1 MMQLLAAIVLL
12 TAAYPLTIAW
22 ICNRFTTLRYALF
35 WAAATWSIWM
45 VVAACGAI
53 WPIWEGYFAQYLALC
68 LTGCIGVAV
77 LGARR
82 PGAGAWNFVVMGLLA
97 VLLLPVAEGFGTPR
111 LNWVY
116 LAFLGAT
123 LFVGLVNYLPTA
135 RVLAA
140 LSLAVACGIEIAG
153 LVRTDVPAWLT
164 SLGHCL
170 VGLSPWL
177 ALAVNWWKG
186 TLATEFDRTWLSFR
200 DRYGVVW
207 AQRTR
212 EQFNRTAA
220 NARWPVTLT
229 WQGLQ
234 SAGDGSAPD
243 SEDLLQ
249 TLRALL
255 KRFALTDG

>member
-1 MMQLLAAIVLL
+1 MQLLAAILLL
-12 TAAYPLTIAW
+12 TAAYPLTIAL
-22 ICNRFTTLRYALF
+22 IRNRLTTLRYALI
-35 WAAATWSIWM
+35 WASANWCAWM
-45 VVAACGAI
+45 VVAGCGAI
-53 WPIWEGYFAQYLALC
+53 WPIWASPLTRYLALC
-68 LTGCIGVAV
+68 LTGCTGVAV

-82 PGAGAWNFVVMGLLA
+82 PGTGAWNFVVLGLLA
-97 VLLLPVAEGFGTPR
+97 VLLLPVAEGFGTLR

-123 LFVGLVNYLPTA
+123 LVVGLVNYLPTA
-135 RVLAA
+135 RAPAA
-140 LSLAVACGIEIAG
+140 LSLAVACGIEVAG
-153 LVRTDVPAWLT
+153 LVRTDLPGWLT

-170 VGLSPWL
+170 IGLTPWL
-177 ALAVNWWKG
+177 ALTVDWWKG
-186 TLATEFDRTWLSFR
+186 TGATEFDRTWLTFR

-212 EQFNRTAA
+212 EQFNRAAA
-220 NARWPVTLT
+220 NAGWPVTLT

-234 SAGDGSAPD
+234 SAGDGSVPD

-255 KRFALTDG
+255 KRFALSDE